1 MSTITARRHFGAL
14 DITGL
19 LAVDG
24 ALEVLVSLWAD
35 EDARDLLAQAAAA
48 NKVLDGDAESSDDEA
63 LAKARLD
70 DALASLR
77 VMLLGRKVRVGL
89 EDAIDLREALIEAR
103 LGQGRADSWQAGRRI
118 A

>member
-1 MSTITARRHFGAL
+1 MSTVSARRHFGAL

-35 EDARDLLAQAAAA
+35 EDVRDLLAQAAAA
-48 NKVLDGDAESSDDEA
+48 NKVLDGDAESSDEEA

-89 EDAIDLREALIEAR
+89 EDAIGLREALIEAR
-103 LGQGRADSWQAGRRI
+103 LGQGRADSWQARRR
-118 A
+118 AS

>member
-19 LAVDG
+19 LALDG

-35 EDARDLLAQAAAA
+35 EDARDLLAQAATA
-48 NKVLDGDAESSDDEA
+48 NKLLDGDAESSEDEA

-77 VMLLGRKVRVGL
+77 VMLLGRKIRVGL
-89 EDAIDLREALIEAR
+89 EDAIDLRQALIDAR
-103 LGQGRADSWQAGRRI
+103 LGHGHADAWQARRH
-118 A
+118 AS